1 MRTLLEPNGA
11 VARAIGEDRAGS
23 SGRRNTST
31 KEVAVDPRRRR
42 SDRCRRGALR
52 SPGRPSV
59 ARRED
64 RRQFWVLIA
73 AGRSSEGAAACVGG
87 APALGARWVR
97 GGGGGGGGGWCGGG
111 GSPPPPSPRV
121 SAKPVFCP
129 PFFVRGAGGD
139 RD

>member
-1 MRTLLEPNGA
+1 MLM
-11 VARAIGEDRAGS
+11 AIPFLVSTPVKAPPVNWAGS

-73 AGRSSEGAAACVGG
+73 AGRSGEGAAAGGGGG
-87 APALGARWVR
+87 AGLGARWVP
-97 GGGGGGGGGWCGGG
+97 GGGGVA
-111 GSPPPPSPRV
+111 PAQPSP
-121 SAKPVFCP
+121 AAEAP
-129 PFFVRGAGGD
+129 A
-139 RD
+139 